1 MERLSIRLRRAAALG
16 ALACA
21 LAAPAAAQP
30 EAPPADEDE
39 ERMSEEESAAEGEAE
54 GETAAAPAGAP
65 VLPDR
70 PLMLRTGASY
80 SRDTNLFRAPDARA
94 DNIGTAYVGL
104 SLDKA
109 YAQQRFR
116 LDITETAYRYD
127 TFSHLDFEGLNYLGA
142 WTWQLGARIGGALRA
157 TREEALADYSEFRN
171 PGQQNVRT
179 TENFAL
185 SADAWLFGGWH
196 LTGALSRVKNRYSVP
211 FPQEGSYEADGR
223 EAGAK
228 WESAR
233 ANWLAFNLRVLDG
246 RYVDRP
252 LDPVAQLDD
261 GFRRTETEALA
272 SWRLTGKSSFDG
284 RVAWIDYVSDHFAAR
299 DFSGTAARLRFLW
312 QAGVKLGI
320 TAAFT
325 REIEPWA
332 ETSASYRIDQRV
344 TLGATWQAAARATLR
359 LEARRGE
366 SDFRDPLPGFV
377 GTPRRDKEGGVQFS
391 AEWRALRNLTLNA
404 AAQRYRQSSSD
415 PAANFHGSQLSA
427 GASLLF

>member
-1 MERLSIRLRRAAALG
+1 MDNLANTLRRAATLG

-21 LAAPAAAQP
+21 MATAALAQAPEEEERTEEERTEEAGEEDAAPLP
-30 EAPPADEDE
+30 
-39 ERMSEEESAAEGEAE
+39 
-54 GETAAAPAGAP
+54 PAGAP

-80 SRDTNLFRAPDARA
+80 SRDTNLFRSPNAAA

-116 LDITETAYRYD
+116 LDITETAYRYEN
-127 TFSHLDFEGLNYLGA
+127 FSHLDFEGLNYIGA
-142 WTWQLGARIGGALRA
+142 WTWQLGPRIGGALRA
-157 TREEALADYSEFRN
+157 TRVESLADYSEFRN

-179 TENFAL
+179 TEDFAL

-223 EAGAK
+223 EAGVRWVAP
-228 WESAR
+228 S
-233 ANWLAFNLRVLDG
+233 ANWLAFNLRSLDG
-246 RYVDRP
+246 RYTDRP
-252 LDPVAQLDD
+252 LDPVAFLDD
-261 GFRRTETEALA
+261 GFLRRETEALA
-272 SWRLTGKSSFDG
+272 AWRLTGKSTLEG
-284 RVAWIDYVSDHFAAR
+284 RVAHIDYTSNNFEQR
-299 DFSGTAARLRFLW
+299 DFSGIAARLAFLW
-312 QAGVKLGI
+312 QATLKLGLS
-320 TAAFT
+320 AAFAQ
-325 REIEPWA
+325 EIEPWTD
-332 ETSASYRIDQRV
+332 TSASYRVDQRV
-344 TLGATWQAAARATLR
+344 TLGASWQAAARATLR

-366 SDFRDPLPGFV
+366 SDFRDPLPGFA
-377 GTPRRDKEGGVQFS
+377 GTPRHDKEGSIQFS

-404 AAQRYRQSSSD
+404 GAQRYRQSSSD
-415 PAANFHGSQLSA
+415 PAANFHGSQLTA